1 MDRFDLVKESF
12 VKKEVPAEVPAGKTS
27 DYYGELVFDRK
38 KMCNYLDAESLHA
51 LLDCIEGGK
60 ALDRK
65 TADGVA
71 RGMKEWAM
79 EHGVTHVTH
88 WFQPLTEGTAEK
100 HDSLIDYDGKGG
112 VIETFDG
119 SMLAQQEPDASSFP
133 SGGIRATFEARGYT
147 AWDPTS
153 PVFILNDTLCIP
165 TVFISYTGE
174 ALDYKTPL
182 KKALKAVSDAAVP
195 ICKLF
200 DPGVTKVYSYLG
212 WEQEYFLVDEG
223 LYAARTDLMI
233 TGRTLFGHNSSKNQQ
248 LDDHYFAAIPPRV
261 SAFMRDLEVAGHRL
275 GIPLKTRHNEV
286 APNQFELAPIYGET
300 NLANDQNQ
308 IVMNLMNFIARK
320 HGFVVLLHEKPF
332 DGVNGSGKHNN
343 WSLGTDKGTQ
353 LLAPGKDA
361 KGNLQFVTFFVNVL
375 AAVQKHNALLKAS
388 IASATNAHRLGANE
402 APPAI
407 VSAFLG
413 RTMTEV
419 LHKLLEVPSDTP
431 IEISGKKSKS
441 VGLVEIPEV
450 FVDNTDRNR
459 TSPFAFTGNRFE
471 FRAVGSSAN
480 CAGAM
485 TTLNAA
491 VAEQLIAFKADVDKE
506 LAAGKTLNVAVM
518 DTLKPIIKSV
528 IGTVCFEGNGYTEE
542 WKEEAK
548 LRGLDVETNVP
559 KMFSEFTK
567 PASVEMFTKTGVYSE
582 KELIARNEVKWE
594 TYVKKVQIESRVMVR
609 MALNHIVPAALEYKA
624 KLLKEVSMAK
634 EVFGNLDGCTTEMLI
649 LNDINKYVEDV
660 RVKATAMKEARKKAN
675 LIEDLYE
682 RALAYHEIAESLYAL
697 RKPIDK
703 LEEVVDNK
711 MWPLP
716 KYRELL
722 FIS

>member
-12 VKKEVPAEVPAGKTS
+12 VRKEVPAEIPSGKTS
-27 DYYGELVFDRK
+27 DWYGELVFDRA
-38 KMCNYLDAESLHA
+38 KMCKYLDADSLHA

-60 ALDRK
+60 PLDRK

-79 EHGVTHVTH
+79 AHGVTHVTH

-119 SMLAQQEPDASSFP
+119 KMLAQQEPDASSFP

-153 PVFILNDTLCIP
+153 PVFILDDTLCIP
-165 TVFISYTGE
+165 TVFVSYTGE
-174 ALDYKTPL
+174 ALDYKMPL
-182 KKALKAVSDAAVP
+182 KRALKAVSDAAVP

-200 DPGVTKVYSYLG
+200 DPSVSKVYSYLG
-212 WEQEYFLVDEG
+212 WEQEYFLVDEA

-233 TGRTLFGHNSSKNQQ
+233 TGRTLFGHNSSRNQQ
-248 LDDHYFAAIPPRV
+248 LDDHYFAAIPTRV
-261 SAFMRDLEVAGHRL
+261 AAFMRDLEVAGHRL
-275 GIPLKTRHNEV
+275 GIPIKTRHNEV
-286 APNQFELAPIYGET
+286 APNQFELAPIFGET
-300 NLANDQNQ
+300 NLSNDQNQ
-308 IVMNLMNFIARK
+308 LVMNLMNRIARK

-332 DGVNGSGKHNN
+332 AGINGSGKHNN
-343 WSLGTDKGTQ
+343 WSLGTDTGT
-353 LLAPGKDA
+353 LLMAPGKDA
-361 KGNLQFVTFFVNVL
+361 KGNLQFITFFVNVL
-375 AAVQKHNALLKAS
+375 AAVQKHNGLLKAS

-431 IEISGKKSKS
+431 IEIAGKKGKS
-441 VGLVEIPEV
+441 VGLVEIPEI

-491 VAEQLIAFKADVDKE
+491 VAEQLIAFKAALDGE
-506 LAAGKTLNVAVM
+506 LSAGKSLQVAVM
-518 DTLKPIIKSV
+518 DTLKPIIAS
-528 IGTVCFEGNGYTEE
+528 IIDTVCFDGNGYTEE

-548 LRGLDVETNVP
+548 RRGLDVETNVP
-559 KMFSEFTK
+559 RMFCEFTK
-567 PASVEMFTKTGVYSE
+567 PAAVKMFTQTGVYTE
-582 KELIARNEVKWE
+582 KELKARNDVKWE
-594 TYVKKVQIESRVMVR
+594 TYTKKVQIESRVMVR
-609 MALNHIVPAALEYKA
+609 MAVNHIIPAALEYKA
-624 KLLKEVSMAK
+624 RLLKTVSLARDIY
-634 EVFGNLDGCTTEMLI
+634 GNLDNCATEMRL
-649 LNDINKYVEDV
+649 LDDINRYVDEI
-660 RVKATAMKEARKKAN
+660 RVKATEMRQARKAAN
-675 LIEDLYE
+675 IIEDDFE
-682 RALAYHEIAESLYAL
+682 RALAYHEIAESFPAL
-697 RKPIDK
+697 RRPIDK

-711 MWPLP
+711 LWPLP

-722 FIS
+722 FIN

>member
-1 MDRFDLVKESF
+1 MDRIDLVKESF
-12 VKKEVPAEVPAGKTS
+12 ERKEVPADVPAGKTS
-27 DYYGELVFDRK
+27 EYFGELVFDRK
-38 KMCNYLDAESLHA
+38 KMCKYLDAESLHA
-51 LLDCIEGGK
+51 LLDCIEGGH

-112 VIETFDG
+112 VIESFDG
-119 SMLAQQEPDASSFP
+119 KMLAQQEPDASSFP

-153 PVFILNDTLCIP
+153 PVFILDDTLCIP

-200 DPGVTKVYSYLG
+200 DPDVTKVYSYLG
-212 WEQEYFLVDEG
+212 WEQEYFLVDEA

-248 LDDHYFAAIPPRV
+248 LDDHYFGAIPTRV
-261 SAFMRDLEVAGHRL
+261 ANFMRDLEVAGHRL
-275 GIPLKTRHNEV
+275 GIPIKTRHNEV

-308 IVMNLMNFIARK
+308 IVMNLMGRIARK

-343 WSLGTDKGTQ
+343 WSLGTDKGAQ

-375 AAVQKHNALLKAS
+375 AAVQKHNALMKAS

-431 IEISGKKSKS
+431 IEIAGKKGKS
-441 VGLVEIPEV
+441 VGLVEIPEI

-491 VAEQLIAFKADVDKE
+491 VAEQLIDFKAAVEKE
-506 LAAGKTLNVAVM
+506 LAAGKATNVALM
-518 DTLKPIIKSV
+518 DALKPIIKSILDV
-528 IGTVCFEGNGYTEE
+528 VCFDGNGYTEE
-542 WKEEAK
+542 WKKEAER
-548 LRGLDVETNVP
+548 RGLDVETNVP
-559 KMFSEFTK
+559 KMFCEFTK
-567 PASVEMFTKTGVYSE
+567 PAAVEMFTKTGVYTQ
-582 KELIARNEVKWE
+582 KELEARNEVKWE
-594 TYVKKVQIESRVMVR
+594 TYTKKVQIESRVMVR
-609 MALNHIVPAALEYKA
+609 MALNHIIPAALEYKA
-624 KLLKEVSMAK
+624 KLLQELTLAK
-634 EVFGNLDGCTTEMLI
+634 GIYGNLDGCTTELRI
-649 LNDINKYVEDV
+649 LDDINKYVEEV
-660 RVKATAMKEARKKAN
+660 RVKATAMKEARKAAN
-675 LIEDLYE
+675 MIEGEYE
-682 RALAYHEIAESLYAL
+682 KALAYHEIAESLFAL
-697 RKPIDK
+697 RRPIDK

>member
-12 VKKEVPAEVPAGKTS
+12 ERKEVPAEVPAGKTS
-27 DYYGELVFDRK
+27 EYFGELVFDRK
-38 KMCNYLDAESLHA
+38 KMCKYLDAESLHA
-51 LLDCIEGGK
+51 LLDCIEGGH

-119 SMLAQQEPDASSFP
+119 KMLAQQEPDASSFP

-153 PVFILNDTLCIP
+153 PVFILDDTLCIP

-182 KKALKAVSDAAVP
+182 KKALKAISDAAVP

-200 DPGVTKVYSYLG
+200 DPAVKKVYSYLG
-212 WEQEYFLVDEG
+212 WEQEYFLVDEA

-248 LDDHYFAAIPPRV
+248 LDDHYFGAIPTRV
-261 SAFMRDLEVAGHRL
+261 AAFMRDLEIAGHRL
-275 GIPLKTRHNEV
+275 GIPIKTRHNEV

-308 IVMNLMNFIARK
+308 IVMNLMGRIARK

-343 WSLGTDKGTQ
+343 WSLGTDTGTQ

-413 RTMTEV
+413 KTMTDV

-431 IEISGKKSKS
+431 IEIAGKKSKS

-471 FRAVGSSAN
+471 FRAVGSCAN

-491 VAEQLIAFKADVDKE
+491 VAEQLIAFKAEVEKEIAKDKQT
-506 LAAGKTLNVAVM
+506 GVAIM
-518 DTLKPIIKSV
+518 DALKPVIKSV
-528 IGTVCFEGNGYTEE
+528 LGTVCFDGNGYTEE
-542 WKEEAK
+542 WKKEAAR
-548 LRGLDVETNVP
+548 RGLDVETNVP
-559 KMFSEFTK
+559 KMFCEFTK
-567 PASVEMFTKTGVYSE
+567 PDAVKMFTKTGVYSK
-582 KELIARNEVKWE
+582 KELEARNEVKWE
-594 TYVKKVQIESRVMVR
+594 TYVKKVQIESRVMFR
-609 MALNHIVPAALEYKA
+609 MAINHIIPAALEYKA
-624 KLLKEVSMAK
+624 KLLQEVTLAK
-634 EVFGNLDGCTTEMLI
+634 GIYGNLDNCTTELRI
-649 LNDINKYVEDV
+649 LDDINKYVEDV
-660 RVKATAMKEARKKAN
+660 RVKALAMKEARKAAN
-675 LIEDLYE
+675 AIEDIYE
-682 RALAYHEIAESLYAL
+682 RALAYHEIAESLFAL
-697 RKPIDK
+697 RRPIDK

-722 FIS
+722 FIN